1 MVWGVVTY
9 LETSLS
15 CIKVAGVSSLLTLP
29 MFSYRSALLLFSLL
43 AAPSAPCHSCVCQ
56 LCGGGL
62 EVYRGTELLLT
73 TSTTNVGLRNITLC
87 RHQYIPRT
95 VTWSK
100 ATRRKIQFTSAESEE
115 TSKFCEEY
123 SIVLR
128 SNNINIS
135 LCFKSV
141 FWPNITV
148 QTTDTPTRKSNCLP
162 GVSQAADLQ
171 WFLKWNSC
179 NQR

>member
-1 MVWGVVTY
+1 MVTY

-73 TSTTNVGLRNITLC
+73 TSTTNVGLRNITAGADQVYLMGC
-87 RHQYIPRT
+87 GCYMIFSGRGKYGRAQ
-95 VTWSK
+95 
-100 ATRRKIQFTSAESEE
+100 KIREG
-115 TSKFCEEY
+115 
-123 SIVLR
+123 SI
-128 SNNINIS
+128 
-135 LCFKSV
+135 
-141 FWPNITV
+141 
-148 QTTDTPTRKSNCLP
+148 
-162 GVSQAADLQ
+162 
-171 WFLKWNSC
+171 
-179 NQR
+179 

>member
-1 MVWGVVTY
+1 MVTY

-73 TSTTNVGLRNITLC
+73 TSTTNVGLRNITAGADHVYLMGCGCYMIFSGRGKYGRAQKISQPGLHRLDARLRVVGAIFREQVSHGYLSQTKYKVLNGGNRRC
-87 RHQYIPRT
+87 R
-95 VTWSK
+95 
-100 ATRRKIQFTSAESEE
+100 E
-115 TSKFCEEY
+115 TGGG
-123 SIVLR
+123 
-128 SNNINIS
+128 
-135 LCFKSV
+135 V
-141 FWPNITV
+141 FRVWI
-148 QTTDTPTRKSNCLP
+148 
-162 GVSQAADLQ
+162 
-171 WFLKWNSC
+171 F
-179 NQR
+179 